1 MTSSA
6 SGPMTDDEARTA
18 LLNGMIG
25 TALGLQPNDLRLG
38 LDIAKSQLERGR
50 PAEALKSY
58 AMLVLCEP
66 TNVDFQVGLANC
78 ALRIEEYHLAL
89 QAASAVV
96 ALRPRDPRGY
106 LLSGRACIGLSAPAE
121 AREDLTDAVTF
132 AKAAGD
138 DALAAE
144 AERLL
149 KQASLLTS

>member
-6 SGPMTDDEARTA
+6 SGQTTDDENRLAI
-18 LLNGMIG
+18 LSGMIG
-25 TALGLQPNDLRLG
+25 EALGLQPNDLRLG
-38 LDIAKSQLERGR
+38 LDVAKNQLERGR

-78 ALRIEEYHLAL
+78 ALRLEEFHLAL

-96 ALRPRDPRGY
+96 AMRPRDPRGY

-121 AREDLTDAVTF
+121 AREDLTDALAF

-138 DALAAE
+138 ATLAAE

-149 KQASLLTS
+149 KQASLLSS